1 MLEHSSQQ
9 APQHPDVRYEK
20 TDAQVSGII
29 AFGAGLLMLGL
40 ITHLAVGS
48 LFVAFGDRARRDDP
62 QLPVLAAK
70 RPRFPDDLTKIPP
83 PVLQK
88 NEITDFQ
95 RLREAED
102 RRLSGYGW
110 VDAKAGVVH
119 IPIAEAMRL
128 AADPKIAAMH
138 GIRSEAVKKKGGR

>member
-1 MLEHSSQQ
+1 MVENPSQQ

-20 TDAQVSGII
+20 TDAQVGGIV

-40 ITHLAVGS
+40 VIHVTVAW
-48 LFVAFGDRARRDDP
+48 LFDAFGDSALRDDP

-83 PVLQK
+83 PVLQE
-88 NEITDFQ
+88 NEITDIR
-95 RLREAED
+95 RLREVED

-110 VDAKAGVVH
+110 VDAKTGVVH

-128 AADPKIAAMH
+128 LADPKTAAMH